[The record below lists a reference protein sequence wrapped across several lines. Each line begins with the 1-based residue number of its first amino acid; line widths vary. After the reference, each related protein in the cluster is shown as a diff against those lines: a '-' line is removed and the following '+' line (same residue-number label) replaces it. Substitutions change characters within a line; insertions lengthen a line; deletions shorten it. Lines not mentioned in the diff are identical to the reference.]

1 MTSGA
6 SVASSTRVSAR
17 IVHIAPRP
25 AIVELDVLPGS
36 SSQLLQSLQESRI
49 ADLRLRIV
57 RDVEHEE
64 TDAAHALGLL
74 RPRRQRPSGRRAAE
88 KGDELAPLHSITSS
102 TRASSIGG
110 ISMPSPLAVLRLTI
124 SSYFTAD
131 CTGRSAGF
139 SPLRM

>member
-88 KGDELAPLHSITSS
+88 KGDEPAALDLRAHSITSS
-102 TRASSIGG
+102 ARASSDGLI
-110 ISMPSPLAVLRLTI
+110 R
-124 SSYFTAD
+124 
-131 CTGRSAGF
+131 
-139 SPLRM
+139 

>member
-1 MTSGA
+1 MDRLSRT
-6 SVASSTRVSAR
+6 AR
-17 IVHIAPRP
+17 GKDDVWRKRRQFDPRICAYRPYCPRP

-88 KGDELAPLHSITSS
+88 KGDELAALDLRAHSITSS
-102 TRASSIGG
+102 ARASSDGLI
-110 ISMPSPLAVLRLTI
+110 R
-124 SSYFTAD
+124 
-131 CTGRSAGF
+131 
-139 SPLRM
+139 

>member
-88 KGDELAPLHSITSS
+88 KGDELAASHCPMPPVLPTERIAPL
-102 TRASSIGG
+102 G
-110 ISMPSPLAVLRLTI
+110 
-124 SSYFTAD
+124 TAD
-131 CTGRSAGF
+131 C
-139 SPLRM
+139 